1 MPVMPLVTAL
11 RNPGM
16 RERHWDALTN
26 DLKFELRPDDR
37 FTLRHA
43 TESLR
48 LHETKLLEKV
58 QAKRDAEKAEHLAAL
73 AEAQKGQKVAR
84 ALPARSLAPCSLL
97 LARGPHR
104 EPPREPHRDAPP
116 RQILHA
122 LMGRCRN
129 AEVSHVV
136 LHKCSGHEVAPP
148 TLTLTPNPNPNPNP
162 NPKP

>member
-1 MPVMPLVTAL
+1 MQGGPE
-11 RNPGM
+11 G
-16 RERHWDALTN
+16 
-26 DLKFELRPDDR
+26 
-37 FTLRHA
+37 
-43 TESLR
+43 
-48 LHETKLLEKV
+48 
-58 QAKRDAEKAEHLAAL
+58 AEGAA
-73 AEAQKGQKVAR
+73 R
-84 ALPARSLAPCSLL
+84 APCSKPRPLL
-97 LARGPHR
+97 LALARGPHR

-148 TLTLTPNPNPNPNP
+148 TLTLTLTLTPNP